1 MIPAPEVTAGAP
13 SIAGPAPTL
22 QATPPSV
29 SPDLAVPSLPEIS
42 QGVTEVTGSLVSGS
56 AQAAAGAA
64 GEVSGAQQTSRS
76 EPASRSPSSPAPD
89 APRSGT
95 NAGAGS
101 TPTGT
106 SPSGSSSRPRRPR
119 AEQREAD
126 NAQSGSAPAAAS
138 EDPPGQSR
146 QPRGNAGSG
155 EPPATA
161 PTTRPAPNVIERI
174 VAVVPLPIKIALG
187 VLASLLALA
196 IGAACRTRRRLARA
210 ERLAATDALTG
221 LPNRRQ
227 ADEMLQ
233 RLVAA
238 ARRAGRPLAVVLVD
252 LDHFKAINDRFG
264 HAAGDVGL
272 RETGAA
278 IRELLRAS
286 DHVARFGGEE
296 FLVLLP
302 DTSGPDAVA
311 VAHKLRRRIAGL
323 DVEEIDGGLS
333 ASLGVAALPEDGDD
347 PDELIRAADAALY
360 RAKENGRDRVESATE
375 EELALRAVAA
385 PAA

>member
-1 MIPAPEVTAGAP
+1 M
-13 SIAGPAPTL
+13 
-22 QATPPSV
+22 
-29 SPDLAVPSLPEIS
+29 
-42 QGVTEVTGSLVSGS
+42 
-56 AQAAAGAA
+56 
-64 GEVSGAQQTSRS
+64 
-76 EPASRSPSSPAPD
+76 
-89 APRSGT
+89 
-95 NAGAGS
+95 
-101 TPTGT
+101 
-106 SPSGSSSRPRRPR
+106 
-119 AEQREAD
+119 
-126 NAQSGSAPAAAS
+126 
-138 EDPPGQSR
+138 
-146 QPRGNAGSG
+146 
-155 EPPATA
+155 
-161 PTTRPAPNVIERI
+161 IERI
-174 VAVVPLPIKIALG
+174 VAVVPLPLKIALG
-187 VLASLLALA
+187 VLACLLALA
-196 IGAACRTRRRLARA
+196 LGAAWRTRRRLARA

-227 ADEMLQ
+227 ADEMLE

-238 ARRAGRPLAVVLVD
+238 ARRGGRPLAVVLVD

-264 HAAGDVGL
+264 HAEGDVAL

-302 DTSGPDAVA
+302 DTSGTDAVA

-323 DVEEIDGGLS
+323 DVEEIDRGLS

-347 PDELIRAADAALY
+347 PYELIRAADAALY

-375 EELALRAVAA
+375 EELALVAVAA